1 MIQSMTAFS
10 RVQHQSSSVI
20 LSWELRSLNHR
31 YLDISF
37 RLPES
42 FRHLES
48 ILRQSL
54 RGKVS
59 RGKFDFQ
66 LKFDHAATRGM
77 AGVINDNLVKSLI
90 SSAKGLAAAH
100 CLADDIMLS
109 HVMSWPGVIQEE
121 SLTVDDFTTTVET
134 IFLDALEQL
143 LLGKR
148 AEGLILQD
156 HINTRLQKLR
166 LQVVAAR
173 NNTASM
179 QSLARIKLMER
190 LDDLQMGVLEPR
202 LEQELALMLVR
213 LDVSEELDRLEAH
226 INEVE
231 RTVNFDESAGK
242 RLDFLMQE
250 LNREANT
257 LSSKSDS
264 VLLSQH
270 AVEMKVLIDQMREQ
284 IQNVE

>member
-10 RVQHQSSSVI
+10 RVQHQSRSVL

-37 RLPES
+37 RLPEA

-66 LKFDHAATRGM
+66 LKLDHVAPGGM

-90 SSAKGLAAAH
+90 SSAKRLATVH

-121 SLTVDDFTTTVET
+121 SLTVDDLTTTVET

-166 LQVVAAR
+166 LEVVAAR

-179 QSLARIKLMER
+179 QSLARIKLMKR
-190 LDDLQMGVLEPR
+190 LDDLHMGVLEPR

-231 RTVNFDESAGK
+231 RTLNFDESSGK

-264 VLLSQH
+264 VVLSQH